1 MMKKILCRVSL
12 FLLFILSIG
21 LTNVVAQSTRG
32 VVTGTVKDSTG
43 SLLAD
48 ADVTLSSPSTGI
60 SSIQKTNKDG
70 IYRFEAVTAGDY
82 IVSVA
87 SPNFGKQQSQVTVT
101 VGALVGRDFTLT
113 LGSVTTTLEVNSA
126 AAELQTED
134 AVRSATIPATALAE
148 LPIVGQNSLNL
159 IMTVPGAVRSNLS
172 GSLDSGIGAINGA
185 RARSNNFLIDG
196 LQNNDISVAG
206 PQFSITNNDELQEVN
221 FQTSNFSPEFGRAGG
236 AVVSQITKSG
246 TNQLHG
252 TIAEIYRSEVFNAT
266 TQTQRINFAN
276 GSTPVAKNKF
286 KENIPAFTI
295 GGPVILPHLYD
306 GRDKTFFFGAAQW
319 DRFSQNNNT
328 TFAAVPT
335 ANGVAVL
342 QALASSCPNV
352 TTYLASLGPIRGS
365 SGTGS
370 SLIPISVPANF
381 ASTTCTG
388 NARTGQ
394 TVEVGQYV
402 RNAPEVSLDNNHLVR
417 IDHVAS
423 AKQNLMF
430 RWLYDNTGDNIG
442 GVVGINPQFDIPFT
456 GRTMGANFN
465 HVYAFRNNLVNEFR
479 FGYVR
484 SNLGFFIPAGNTLAA
499 TAPAIS
505 ITSLS
510 TIQLSSTFPQ
520 GRTSNS
526 FEYQESLSYTHGR
539 HALKGGVEFLRQL
552 AVQVA
557 PFNGRGTVAYNLA
570 NSAATGNT
578 TITGLANFI
587 DNYGG
592 TAGATAGPVSILFG
606 TGRYHPN
613 LFTVSAYF
621 QDTFKLTPNLTVVY
635 GTRYENF
642 GQPANIFKYPAFVG
656 YGDTDITSTAK
667 VNHDNNNWG
676 PTVGFSYSP
685 NFGNHG
691 VATGGTVIR
700 GGYQVTYDTFFN
712 NLLSNIAGGSPNAL
726 PNAVLT
732 STSTVAT
739 PRGLSNLSSVLPTLT
754 PVLNQYSTQTSIFK
768 QSIRNPYYHHFS
780 FGVQQQLPGGV
791 VLDAAYVGSLGRQLF
806 FTNPV
811 NPVLPNAAFT
821 ATATQTTPFGV
832 QPLRVHANRG
842 TIQIRDSGLTSNYH
856 SLQVQVR
863 RSSIQTMAGR
873 LAFTSSYTWSKNL
886 DILTETFATN
896 SSPQNPSRSPLFA
909 NLRNIDY
916 GPSDND
922 RRHVWSTLGQLDLRG
937 PTRGVLQQIF
947 GGWSVA
953 PILTVQSGTPYTVTD
968 DVDRDLDGSTIGDRV
983 DIGNIRAPLNTRGL
997 VTSACPSGLYNPAVS
1012 TTPANA
1018 CVNSSDVHFV
1028 QVTKYSPTSPAMEL
1042 RNSNRTTRY
1051 LDLDANLIKKF
1062 PITER
1067 FKAELR
1073 GEFFNV
1079 TNNQNFDTPVSA
1091 TNRSVTN
1098 STTTNFLNYGL
1109 QSGGSRTF
1117 RVGAKILF

>member
-1 MMKKILCRVSL
+1 MKKVIL
-12 FLLFILSIG
+12 LLLAIAVLVTG
-21 LTNVVAQSTRG
+21 NNPAVAQSTRG
-32 VVTGTVKDSTG
+32 TVTGTVQDAAG
-43 SLLAD
+43 AVVQG
-48 ADVTLSSPSTGI
+48 ADVTLYSPSTGV
-60 SSIQKTNKDG
+60 SSTLKTNGAG
-70 IYRFEAVTAGDY
+70 IYRFDAVPAGDY
-82 IVSVA
+82 IVSVV
-87 SPNFGKQQSQVTVT
+87 SPNFAKQESKATVT
-101 VGALVGRDFTLT
+101 VGALVGRDFTLS
-113 LGSVTTTLEVNSA
+113 LGSVATTLEVNSA

-134 AVRSATIPATALAE
+134 AVRSNTIPATALAE

-159 IMTVPGAVRSNLS
+159 ILTAPGAVMSKQG

-246 TNQLHG
+246 TNQIHG
-252 TIAEIYRSEVFNAT
+252 TIAEVYRSEIFNAT
-266 TQTQRINFAN
+266 TLTQRVNFAN

-295 GGPVILPHLYD
+295 GGPVIIPHLYN
-306 GRDKTFFFGAAQW
+306 GRDKTFFFGAGQW

-342 QALASSCPNV
+342 QSLAGSCPNV
-352 TTYLASLGPIRGS
+352 TTYLATLGAIRGS

-370 SLIPISVPANF
+370 SNIPISVPANL

-388 NARTGQ
+388 GARTGQ

-402 RNAPEVSLDNNHLVR
+402 RNAPEVSLDNNHLIR

-423 AKQNLMF
+423 QKQNLMF

-456 GRTMGANFN
+456 GRTLGANFN

-479 FGYVR
+479 FGFVR
-484 SNLGFFIPAGNTLAA
+484 SNLGFFIPTGNSLAA

-520 GRTSNS
+520 GRVSNS
-526 FEYQESLSYTHGR
+526 FEYQEALSYTHGK
-539 HALKGGVEFLRQL
+539 HSIKGGIEILRQL

-557 PFNGRGTVAYNLA
+557 PFNGRGTVAYNNA

-592 TAGATAGPVSILFG
+592 TAGASAGPISILFG
-606 TGRYHPN
+606 TGKYRPN
-613 LFTVSAYF
+613 LFTVSAYV
-621 QDTFKLTPNLTVVY
+621 QDTFKVTPNLTVVY

-642 GQPANIFKYPAFVG
+642 GQPANGFKYPAFVG
-656 YGDTDITSTAK
+656 YGNADITSTAK
-667 VNHDNNNWG
+667 VDHDNNNFG
-676 PTVGFSYSP
+676 PSVGFSYSP
-685 NFGNHG
+685 QFGGHG
-691 VATGGTVIR
+691 SSNGATVIR

-726 PNAVLT
+726 PNVVLA
-732 STSTVAT
+732 STSTAST
-739 PRGLSNLSSVLPTLT
+739 PRGLANLSSFLPTLT
-754 PVLNQYSTQTSIFK
+754 PVLNQYSTQTSVFK
-768 QSIRNPYYHHFS
+768 QHIRNPYYHHFS
-780 FGVQQQLPGGV
+780 LGIQQQLPGQT
-791 VLDAAYVGSLGRQLF
+791 VLDVAYVGSLGRQLF

-811 NPVLPNAAFT
+811 NPVQPNATFT
-821 ATATQTTPFGV
+821 ATATQSTPFGS
-832 QPLRVHANRG
+832 QPLRVFANRG

-863 RSSIQTMAGR
+863 RRGIQTAAGL
-873 LAFTSSYTWSKNL
+873 LAFSSSYTWSKNL
-886 DILTETFATN
+886 DVLTEVFASN

-909 NLRNIDY
+909 NLRSIDY

-922 RRHVWSTLGQLDLRG
+922 RRHVSSTIAQLDLRG
-937 PTRGVLQQIF
+937 PNRGILGQLF

-953 PILTVQSGTPYTVTD
+953 PILTVQSGVPYTVTD
-968 DVDRDLDGSTIGDRV
+968 DLDRDLDGSTIGDRV
-983 DIGNIRAPLNTRGL
+983 DIGNIHAPLNTRGL
-997 VTSACPSGLYNPAVS
+997 VTSACASGLYNPVLSA
-1012 TTPANA
+1012 TPANA
-1018 CVNSSDVHFV
+1018 CVNASDVHFV
-1028 QVTKYSPTSPAMEL
+1028 QVTTYSPTSPAMER
-1042 RNSNRTTRY
+1042 RNSQRSTRY

-1062 PITER
+1062 AINER

-1098 STTTNFLNYGL
+1098 ATTTNFLNYGL
-1109 QSGGSRTF
+1109 QTGGSRTF